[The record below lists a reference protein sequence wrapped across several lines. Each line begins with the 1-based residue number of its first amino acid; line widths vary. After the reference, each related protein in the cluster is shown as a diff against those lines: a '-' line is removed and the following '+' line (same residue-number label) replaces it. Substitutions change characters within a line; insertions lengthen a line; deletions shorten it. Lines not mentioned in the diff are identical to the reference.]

1 MNDENQTERRKR
13 GPKPTG
19 KGTPVLVR
27 LQPEL
32 LRSLDMFIARSRV
45 RMSRPEALR
54 MAFREWSEAIGYLPH
69 ELHPEEGMRPEELNA
84 SNDD

>member
-1 MNDENQTERRKR
+1 MDIDKEHPHRKR
-13 GPKPTG
+13 GPRATG

-27 LQPEL
+27 LQPDL
-32 LRSLDMFIARSRV
+32 LRALDMFIDRSGG

-54 MAFREWSEAIGYLPH
+54 LAFREWAESLGYLPH
-69 ELHPEEGMRPEELNA
+69 ELHAEEGKRPEELNA